1 MDSDICKPI
10 HYVIRELPGNR
21 SLEEMNL
28 GTPFKINFGTAGHF
42 RWCRSDFD
50 AEVTPAEHRIPGLR
64 IPDLLLCPEYGCQR
78 NDFRQMMQMDPPMAK
93 FTKND
98 GIVSLM
104 HCQEC
109 IFHTLSTIYLF

>member
-21 SLEEMNL
+21 SLEGMNL

-42 RWCRSDFD
+42 RCCRSYNGTKVTR
-50 AEVTPAEHRIPGLR
+50 AELSGPNIECPRLR
-64 IPDLLLCPEYGCQR
+64 GPELLLSPKCGCQR

-104 HCQEC
+104 HCQER
-109 IFHTLSTIYLF
+109 ILTL